1 MVYEIL
7 DLGIIQWRDLFYNA
21 RSKQLIEEVL
31 RVIEKERNNEGTTE
45 SQELMKTIISSFV
58 DLGLKKLIIDKNK
71 DEPNLLIYEGGF
83 ERQFLSQTREYYQK
97 GNHGSQKLLIRK
109 LKVQFFTSLY
119 AEKIKE
125 SF

>member
-7 DLGIIQWRDLFYNA
+7 DLGIIQWRDLFYTA

-31 RVIEKERNNEGTTE
+31 KVIENERNNEGNNE

-83 ERQFLSQTREYYQK
+83 EKQFLSQTREYYQK
-97 GNHGSQKLLIRK
+97 GNHGSQR
-109 LKVQFFTSLY
+109 SLY
-119 AEKIKE
+119 FSVKNFKNRFFE
-125 SF
+125 